1 MNKKKILIRQTQI
14 ILTILLPEDS
24 MVSNT
29 IFSNYEILTYVWRH
43 ISWNYRFSYSARKSE
58 FCRKINDYLFWHGL
72 SHSKVLGMFG
82 RTVKN
87 YHFYWLVNWL
97 VKLLNHQPLFV
108 FNTLEIFFLKA
119 FIKIF
124 VSICKPEKFPIL
136 PKTIPGY

>member
-43 ISWNYRFSYSARKSE
+43 IIWNYRFSYSARKSE

-87 YHFYWLVNWL
+87 YHFYRL
-97 VKLLNHQPLFV
+97 VKLISQVAKPPTFV
-108 FNTLEIFFLKA
+108 CFQHSGNIFFESFYQNFCINLQTRK
-119 FIKIF
+119 
-124 VSICKPEKFPIL
+124 VSNFA
-136 PKTIPGY
+136 